1 MSQEGLIKRIPE
13 KIREYLVE
21 EFGGLRPSHLTMAK
35 YNPLMLE
42 GFAIFRRAILPGKKD
57 PQGALPKYIKEI
69 IAVVIEVVLGKGGG
83 EEGPGVLHARKA
95 IREGATPEMIH
106 EAMALCFFLA
116 GMTCY
121 VQYGLKCIKAAED
134 EYKKVMEG
142 KT

>member
-1 MSQEGLIKRIPE
+1 MSQEELVKRIPE
-13 KIREYLVE
+13 KIREYLEE

-42 GFAIFRRAILPGKKD
+42 GFAIFRRAILPSKKD

-69 IAVVIEVVLGKGGG
+69 ISVVIEVVSGKGGG
-83 EEGPGVLHARKA
+83 EEGPGVLHTKKA

-121 VQYGLKCIKAAED
+121 VQYGLKCIKAAEE
-134 EYKKVMEG
+134 EYKKVTEG